1 MKAACHY
8 DVIMK
13 DGTIVAD
20 GKVLMENGVPKV

>member
-1 MKAACHY
+1 MKASCHY

-20 GKVLMENGVPKV
+20 GRCLMKDGKVML